1 MKKIIFLL
9 LISFCILSAEYTQK
23 VKLPSITFPMEMD
36 DNFKVMQR
44 NCQWCHSYG
53 YILNQ
58 GNQSKEFWNK
68 VVVRMR
74 DVFKAPISKRDEKI
88 VTEYL
93 YKHYGDSSSN

>member
-1 MKKIIFLL
+1 ML
-9 LISFCILSAEYTQK
+9 SFSSLGAEYTK
-23 VKLPSITFPMEMD
+23 DVKIPSITFEMAKD
-36 DNFKVMQR
+36 ENFKAMQR

-58 GNQSKEFWNK
+58 GKQSKEFWNK

-74 DVFKAPISKRDEKI
+74 DVFKAPITSRDEKI

-93 YKHYGDSSSN
+93 FKHYGDTNQNR